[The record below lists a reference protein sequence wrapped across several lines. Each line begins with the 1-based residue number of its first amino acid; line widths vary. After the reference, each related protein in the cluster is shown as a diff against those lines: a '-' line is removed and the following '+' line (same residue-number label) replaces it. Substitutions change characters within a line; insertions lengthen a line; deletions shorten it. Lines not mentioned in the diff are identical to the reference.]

1 MPHSPRKV
9 RAHVLKLSVERRLP
23 AAAHRDFKRHRTP
36 QERACLKK
44 LPAQPAEGR
53 PDGGDDLKLTANL
66 PAELPIRLKI
76 PSDCRLPELGP
87 EHGTCKVRAGSQV
100 VAVTI

>member
-1 MPHSPRKV
+1 MSLMQRN
-9 RAHVLKLSVERRLP
+9 
-23 AAAHRDFKRHRTP
+23 RTP
-36 QERACLKK
+36 TDARFRAVNLPPMHAQWGNKCPTACAAVCAMK
-44 LPAQPAEGR
+44 L
-53 PDGGDDLKLTANL
+53 DSCCCTSL